1 MGVCYSCNKLC
12 VPDADEERAASRAV
26 EERIRQIRGDPR
38 SEDFHTP
45 KSGMTSVGYSRS
57 PFIET
62 RSQISS
68 QRSARSFQFPSNSA
82 RPSESAHTSEVE
94 RFHFGAKQKIE
105 PGMRAQSGVFKI
117 PNQFSPLNSPISTSP
132 TTTYQGSGVMSWG
145 VPEVVSWW
153 CEKLPDEAIQYA
165 PLVEDTQLKGEDL
178 MAMDLELLMSF
189 QIDRPLA
196 EHILMEIHALANT
209 SHSRNETILSTSTMT
224 TNDSQLHARE
234 HTFMSNTIT
243 STTGETQVFS
253 DPECDSL
260 PSFWNAVGIPEEAGT
275 DNECENIRSPLTLLP
290 PNSPRMV
297 AEAESMSSDRI
308 AQLEQQIQSLQDQLE
323 KQSRPCTPVGKR
335 NNANKDKT
343 QRGVAKGRR
352 KNKVTSKRRTKDKF
366 SVYKEGP
373 IDIGR
378 MTDWSPARYD
388 IVDDGKAFTEERLN
402 IGIKYKQYHVY
413 KQGPR
418 DVGTVRNWKPYRHNR
433 EDSGRDFLAERIP
446 RSKAQDKSERKE
458 GPRGRPEVRRKRSSC
473 RKEGEKTKNQGSSRK
488 NSTRSG
494 SRKNSARSASRKNSG
509 RSASRKNSERSRKNT
524 GDRRNYQPR
533 SQSRPR
539 TTQQEVLSLSPND
552 DISLRD
558 LGLALGPSRV
568 LAVYV

>member
-62 RSQISS
+62 RSQIST
-68 QRSARSFQFPSNSA
+68 QRSARSFQFPNSA

-94 RFHFGAKQKIE
+94 RFHFGKNQQVE

-234 HTFMSNTIT
+234 NTFMSNTIT

-253 DPECDSL
+253 DPEGDSL
-260 PSFWNAVGIPEEAGT
+260 PSFWNTVGIPEEAGT

-323 KQSRPCTPVGKR
+323 KQSRPLTPVGKR
-335 NNANKDKT
+335 NNAKKDKT

-352 KNKVTSKRRTKDKF
+352 KNKVTTKRRTKDKF

-378 MTDWSPARYD
+378 MTDWS
-388 IVDDGKAFTEERLN
+388 
-402 IGIKYKQYHVY
+402 
-413 KQGPR
+413 
-418 DVGTVRNWKPYRHNR
+418 PYRHNR

-458 GPRGRPEVRRKRSSC
+458 GPRGRPEVMRKRSSC
-473 RKEGEKTKNQGSSRK
+473 RKEGEQGKNQGSSRK

-494 SRKNSARSASRKNSG
+494 SRKNSARSASRKNSA
-509 RSASRKNSERSRKNT
+509 RSASRKNSERSRNNT

-539 TTQQEVLSLSPND
+539 TTQQEVLSLSPNFTSGD
-552 DISLRD
+552 FRLLKLSYDCGGDELTQI
-558 LGLALGPSRV
+558 
-568 LAVYV
+568 